1 MRSKCGW
8 QGDSKHECRCSPLQ
22 IRNYRDKISGP
33 LLDRIDIHIEV
44 PAVRYQELTSLGT
57 GEPSSEIRKRVIAA
71 REIKKK
77 RFKGLRKV
85 HCNATMRTKDM
96 TKFCQ
101 LKEDAQSL
109 LKMAINEL
117 NFTARAYDRI
127 LKVSR
132 TIADLAGK
140 EQIESEH
147 ISEAIQYRT
156 LDRQFWI

>member
-1 MRSKCGW
+1 
-8 QGDSKHECRCSPLQ
+8 LQ

-44 PAVRYQELTSLGT
+44 LSVRYQELTSLGA

-71 REIKKK
+71 RNIQKE
-77 RFKGLRKV
+77 RFKGPALSLSKGLRKV
-85 HCNATMRTKDM
+85 HCNAAMRTKDM
-96 TKFCQ
+96 AKFCG
-101 LKEDAQSL
+101 LKDDAQSL

-117 NFTARAYDRI
+117 NFSARAYDRI

-132 TIADLAGK
+132 TIADLAGSD
-140 EQIESEH
+140 QIESEH